1 MGRPNE
7 CEPTGLRVLVVE
19 DNRVSQAVAVE
30 ILEKLGYRTDVA
42 FNGREALEAVS
53 QQPYVAVFMDCEMP
67 ELDGFA
73 ATQQIRERE
82 ASQQPAPETGGI
94 QRLPI
99 IAMTASTTPGHRE
112 RCLEAGM
119 DDYLSK
125 PLRAEQLRQVLQ
137 RWIRDPQTGAGTPQ
151 KDAQAESPSTPSS
164 RR

>member
-7 CEPTGLRVLVVE
+7 CEPRGLRVLVVE
-19 DNRVSQAVAVE
+19 DNRVSQTVAVDL
-30 ILEKLGYRTDVA
+30 LEKLGYRADVVR
-42 FNGREALEAVS
+42 NGREAVEAVS
-53 QQPYVAVFMDCEMP
+53 RQPYAAVFMDCQMP

-82 ASQQPAPETGGI
+82 ARRQSAPDAPGG
-94 QRLPI
+94 QRIPI
-99 IAMTASTTPGHRE
+99 IAMTGSTTPGNRE

-125 PLRAEQLRQVLQ
+125 PLRAEQLQAVLQ
-137 RWIRDPQTGAGTPQ
+137 RWIRDPQTGVATPQ
-151 KDAQAESPSTPSS
+151 KDARAESSSTPSS